1 MKDVWDILQQGAPGD
16 DALVVPGGPRFSYQ
30 ELRDEV
36 QRAAEGLGALG
47 IGHNDAVASVF
58 PNGAEAVLVFLASAL
73 AGCAAPLNPGY
84 TESEF
89 SFYLNDVSASVLL
102 VPPGKAE
109 AARSAR
115 PTGTRVVETSLDP
128 DGRLRLEAETQAGT
142 SSGASAPRTPTHPAT
157 DDLRSMLHTSG
168 TTGRPKRVPL
178 QQRHLA
184 ASVTNIV
191 ETYRLEPSDVSVCV
205 MPLFHVHGLVASTL
219 ATFASGAR
227 WSCRPLSTRLV
238 SGASPRSTGPPGSR
252 PSRPCSTC
260 CLPGRNSPRPAPT
273 LRFVRTCS
281 AALSPELMANV
292 EQQIGVPVLEA
303 YGMTEACHQ
312 MASNPLPPGERKP
325 GSVGLPTGVEVAVVD
340 EEWRQ
345 LPGGMP
351 GEVVVR
357 GPNVISAY
365 ADAPEANAVSFRD
378 GWFRTG
384 DEGVLDGEGYLTLIA
399 RIKELIN
406 RGGEKISPREIDEV
420 LLGHPAVTE
429 AVAFATP
436 HAALG
441 QDVAAAVVLGAPVTE
456 AELLAHCRTN
466 AWPRSRCPGTIR
478 IVDQLPRTAT
488 GKLQRAQGCPSRSAS
503 ANEVGDRRGRSD
515 RGHSSAPV

>member
-1 MKDVWDILQQGAPGD
+1 M
-16 DALVVPGGPRFSYQ
+16 
-30 ELRDEV
+30 
-36 QRAAEGLGALG
+36 
-47 IGHNDAVASVF
+47 
-58 PNGAEAVLVFLASAL
+58 FLASAL

-109 AARSAR
+109 AARNAR

-128 DGRLRLEAETQAGT
+128 DGGLRLEAETHAGT
-142 SSGASAPRTPTHPAT
+142 SAGTPAPRTPTHPAT
-157 DDLRSMLHTSG
+157 DDLALTLHTSG

-184 ASVTNIV
+184 VSVTNIV
-191 ETYRLEPSDVSVCV
+191 ETYGLEPSDVSVCV

-219 ATFASGAR
+219 ATFASGGTVVVPAPFNPLGFWGVAAEHGATWFSAVPTMQYMLLAR
-227 WSCRPLSTRLV
+227 
-238 SGASPRSTGPPGSR
+238 AK
-252 PSRPCSTC
+252 
-260 CLPGRNSPRPAPT
+260 SPRPAPT

-325 GSVGLPTGVEVAVVD
+325 GSVGLPTGVDVAVVD
-340 EEWRQ
+340 AEWRQ
-345 LPGGMP
+345 QPAGRP

-399 RIKELIN
+399 PHQGADQPRRRED
-406 RGGEKISPREIDEV
+406 RAREIDEV
-420 LLGHPAVTE
+420 LLSHPAVTE

-456 AELLAHCRTN
+456 ADLLAHCRTKL
-466 AWPRSRCPGTIR
+466 AAFKVPRTIR
-478 IVDQLPRTAT
+478 IVDELPRTAT
-488 GKLQRAQGCPSRSAS
+488 GKLQRAKVAESLGLG
-503 ANEVGDRRGRSD
+503 E
-515 RGHSSAPV
+515 

>member
-1 MKDVWDILQQGAPGD
+1 MQDVWDILQQGAPGD
-16 DALVVPGGPRFSYQ
+16 DALVVPGGPRFSYK

-36 QRAAEGLGALG
+36 QRAAYRLGALG

-109 AARSAR
+109 AARNAR

-128 DGRLRLEAETQAGT
+128 DGGLRLEAETHAGT
-142 SSGASAPRTPTHPAT
+142 SAGTPAPRTPTHPAT
-157 DDLRSMLHTSG
+157 DDLALTLHTSG

-191 ETYRLEPSDVSVCV
+191 ETYGLEPSDVSVCV

-219 ATFASGAR
+219 ATFASGGTVVVPAPFNPLGFWGVAAEHGATWFSAVPTMQYMLLAR
-227 WSCRPLSTRLV
+227 
-238 SGASPRSTGPPGSR
+238 AK
-252 PSRPCSTC
+252 
-260 CLPGRNSPRPAPT
+260 SPRPAPT

-325 GSVGLPTGVEVAVVD
+325 GSVGLPTGVDVAVVD
-340 EEWRQ
+340 AEWRQ
-345 LPGGMP
+345 QPAGRP

-399 RIKELIN
+399 HIKELIN
-406 RGGEKISPREIDEV
+406 RGGEKIAPREIDEV
-420 LLGHPAVTE
+420 LLSHPAVTE

-456 AELLAHCRTN
+456 ADLLAHCRTKL
-466 AWPRSRCPGTIR
+466 AAFKVPRTIR
-478 IVDQLPRTAT
+478 IVDELPRTAT
-488 GKLQRAQGCPSRSAS
+488 GKLQRAKVAESLGLG
-503 ANEVGDRRGRSD
+503 E
-515 RGHSSAPV
+515 